1 MKLQKAISITN
12 IKLVKQDYSTVS
24 VEAVVGRVQERYK
37 QGEGSLASCD
47 RFERYNKCIK
57 QVL

>member
-1 MKLQKAISITN
+1 MKLQRAISITN

-37 QGEGSLASCD
+37 QGKAVWLVVTGLRGIIS
-47 RFERYNKCIK
+47 
-57 QVL
+57 V